1 MSTWTQ
7 YNICPNGFVYSLSLP
22 TIDVCTKIHHSV
34 PFALCVRL
42 WFRLF
47 CQPNAIDS
55 ISNQQCLCELQWGWC
70 GSCRFFVGALFCS
83 SSLFCSVLFSL
94 TECELC
100 LMQFLFFLSSVVVP
114 DAVYFVYRDIMRYIT
129 ETFCGYLREISSVIY
144 GLGLIRVIENG
155 RRCLSRCCRS
165 LLLQNFTVLNKS
177 KLY

>member
-1 MSTWTQ
+1 MSKWFCIFPLSPHNRCVYKDPSLGTVRSVCTSL
-7 YNICPNGFVYSLSLP
+7 ISFVLP
-22 TIDVCTKIHHSV
+22 TKCNRFHFESTMLMWITMG
-34 PFALCVRL
+34 LVRIVSF
-42 WFRLF
+42 FRWCSLLLF
-47 CQPNAIDS
+47 
-55 ISNQQCLCELQWGWC
+55 
-70 GSCRFFVGALFCS
+70 V
-83 SSLFCSVLFSL
+83 SVLLGPFVVDG
-94 TECELC
+94 
-100 LMQFLFFLSSVVVP
+100 MRVVPYAVPFFLSSAVVP